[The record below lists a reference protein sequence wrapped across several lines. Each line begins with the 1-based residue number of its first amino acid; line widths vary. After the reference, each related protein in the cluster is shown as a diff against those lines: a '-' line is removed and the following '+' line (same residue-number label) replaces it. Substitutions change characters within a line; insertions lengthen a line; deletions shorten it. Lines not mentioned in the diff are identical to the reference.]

1 MGSSKG
7 VLCAAST
14 CGYQDH
20 LSSRYLLRMLPT
32 IRPTNTDGPA
42 EDTDEEMLG
51 GGEETDERANLLG
64 GKALLDGN
72 FYRNK
77 KITGGTKDSVD
88 DEDDDFFLNGP
99 KVKIAGL
106 RSQVNEVTSVMRDNI
121 GKVLE
126 RGQNLTE
133 LNQRSENLQ
142 NASESFRSQAERV
155 RRKAWW
161 DNVRTKAAIGGFILV
176 ILIIIIIIASK

>member
-1 MGSSKG
+1 MGGVASCQSKQTQ
-7 VLCAAST
+7 CK
-14 CGYQDH
+14 
-20 LSSRYLLRMLPT
+20 MLPT
-32 IRPTNTDGPA
+32 IRPKSKDDPA
-42 EDTDEEMLG
+42 EDTDEEML

-64 GKALLDGN
+64 GGIND
-72 FYRNK
+72 
-77 KITGGTKDSVD
+77 TGRG
-88 DEDDDFFLNGP
+88 EDDDFFLNGP

-142 NASESFRSQAERV
+142 STSDSFRSQAERV
-155 RRKAWW
+155 RRRAWW
-161 DNVRTKAAIGGFILV
+161 DNVKTKAAIGGFVLV